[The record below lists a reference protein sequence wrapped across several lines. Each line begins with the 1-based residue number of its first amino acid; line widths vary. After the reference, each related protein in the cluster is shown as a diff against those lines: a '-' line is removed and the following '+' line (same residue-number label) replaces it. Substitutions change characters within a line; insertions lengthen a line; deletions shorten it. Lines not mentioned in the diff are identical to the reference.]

1 MATGAAVIEQLLN
14 GLTIGVVYVLLAA
27 GLSIVFGVMDVVNF
41 AHGELFALG
50 AYLALAVVVSTGAVG
65 FWVALFVAP
74 LLVAV
79 VGAVVER
86 VTLRPLYGRDPIYG
100 VLVTFGLAIVVEEGI
115 FLVWGPGPQ
124 PFSPPG
130 VLQGP
135 IEILGTFY
143 PRYRLF
149 VIVFGVLVAV
159 ALWLFLQRTR
169 IGMIVRAGN
178 LDSEMVE
185 AMGINVQ
192 RIFTGMFGVGVALAA
207 MGGIVAGP
215 VFGVYPTMGT
225 SILIEAFIVV
235 VIGGLGSIRGSFVG
249 ALIVGI
255 SQSVGSTYISQYV
268 SILLFALMIVVLLF
282 RPYGIY
288 GQPGLL
294 EANA

>member
-1 MATGAAVIEQLLN
+1 MLIDVTLVFN
-14 GLTIGVVYVLLAA
+14 GLSRSMLLFVIAA
-27 GLSIVFGVMDVVNF
+27 GLSLIFGLMGVVNF
-41 AHGELFALG
+41 AHGVMYALG
-50 AYLALAVVVSTGAVG
+50 GYVGVEVFGALGS
-65 FWVALFVAP
+65 FWTV
-74 LLVAV
+74 LLVTPIV
-79 VGAVVER
+79 VGVLGMAVE
-86 VTLRPLYGRDPIYG
+86 LGLIRPLYGRDPIYG

>member
-1 MATGAAVIEQLLN
+1 MLIDVTLVFN
-14 GLTIGVVYVLLAA
+14 GLSRSMLLFVIAA
-27 GLSIVFGVMDVVNF
+27 GLSLIFGLMGVVNF
-41 AHGELFALG
+41 AHGVMYALG
-50 AYLALAVVVSTGAVG
+50 GYVGVEVFGALGS
-65 FWVALFVAP
+65 FWTV
-74 LLVAV
+74 LLVTPIV
-79 VGAVVER
+79 VGVLGMAVE
-86 VTLRPLYGRDPIYG
+86 LGLIRPLYGRDPIYG

-149 VIVFGVLVAV
+149 VIVFGVIVAV

>member
-1 MATGAAVIEQLLN
+1 MVIDVTLVFN
-14 GLTIGVVYVLLAA
+14 GLSRSMLLFVIAA
-27 GLSIVFGVMDVVNF
+27 GLSLIFGLMGVVNF
-41 AHGELFALG
+41 AHGVMYALG
-50 AYLALAVVVSTGAVG
+50 GYVGVEVFGALGS
-65 FWVALFVAP
+65 FWTV
-74 LLVAV
+74 LLVTPIV
-79 VGAVVER
+79 VGVLGMAVE
-86 VTLRPLYGRDPIYG
+86 LGLIRPLYGRDPIYG

-149 VIVFGVLVAV
+149 VIVFGVIVAV